1 MLIGFTGDCSVEFK
15 DKNADTGSN
24 MILQIKKLTTLVG
37 FLIFENNL
45 YLILHQYGY
54 KCKILRMDCF
64 KMAYASQNL
73 QKEIFF

>member
-45 YLILHQYGY
+45 
-54 KCKILRMDCF
+54 
-64 KMAYASQNL
+64 
-73 QKEIFF
+73 